1 MDGADDESEG
11 DPAAET
17 PAEQKPDEH
26 DARQAPDR
34 KVRQSVI
41 NQDPGALRRVVKE
54 DPRVVKEDPRVA
66 QALQI
71 FEGTVIDM
79 HVM

>member
-1 MDGADDESEG
+1 MDSADDESEG

-54 DPRVVKEDPRVA
+54 DPRVA

>member
-41 NQDPGALRRVVKE
+41 NQDPGALRRVV
-54 DPRVVKEDPRVA
+54 REDPRVA

>member
-1 MDGADDESEG
+1 MDGTDDESEG

-17 PAEQKPDEH
+17 PAEQKPAEH

-54 DPRVVKEDPRVA
+54 DPRVA